1 MRIILVG
8 FGTVGQ
14 ALAKILHQDADR
26 IVKSQGFEPKVTTI
40 IDSRGSCS
48 STEGLD
54 IARALQVK
62 KKYGTVAKYPEKGD
76 LGSDPAKT
84 VSESEAEVVVETTP
98 TNFED
103 GEPGMSNIKTA
114 LGHGKHVI
122 TTNKG
127 PLALAMPALLELA
140 EHRGLKLRFSG
151 TVGGGTPFLD
161 FAAKCLPG
169 ETIASVRGILN
180 GTTNYI
186 LTRME
191 ESSLGFK
198 RALGEAQKKGYA
210 EANPANDVEGLDTA
224 AKIVIIA
231 NWAFKRRISLQDLEI
246 EGITKITVRQLKQA
260 RASKSKIKLVGR
272 LEDSHASVRPEKVRS
287 DDPVCV
293 PGTLNALTFTT
304 QHAGDMT
311 LIGPGAGGERTA
323 SAIVRDLVDI
333 RNEFLA

>member
-62 KKYGTVAKYPEKGD
+62 EKYGTVAKYPGKGH

-180 GTTNYI
+180 GTT
-186 LTRME
+186 
-191 ESSLGFK
+191 
-198 RALGEAQKKGYA
+198 KGVLA
-210 EANPANDVEGLDTA
+210 
-224 AKIVIIA
+224 
-231 NWAFKRRISLQDLEI
+231 RLQASIGGGSE
-246 EGITKITVRQLKQA
+246 EGIRRGK
-260 RASKSKIKLVGR
+260 
-272 LEDSHASVRPEKVRS
+272 
-287 DDPVCV
+287 
-293 PGTLNALTFTT
+293 PGK
-304 QHAGDMT
+304 
-311 LIGPGAGGERTA
+311 
-323 SAIVRDLVDI
+323 
-333 RNEFLA
+333 